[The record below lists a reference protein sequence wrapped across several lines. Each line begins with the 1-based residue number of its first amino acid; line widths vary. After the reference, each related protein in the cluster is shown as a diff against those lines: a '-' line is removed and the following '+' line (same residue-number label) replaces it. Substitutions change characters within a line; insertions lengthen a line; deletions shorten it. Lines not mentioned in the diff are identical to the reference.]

1 MHALWI
7 ALHNSRSAPHDGSM
21 HRAASHFHHENL
33 HLTAY
38 CAIVEINTVC
48 ITARRVL
55 RWQWLT
61 IAFFATWIV
70 LRLVWNH
77 CLAYYLHTI
86 MLSQQSLP
94 GSNAWCQVVGPFAAE
109 FGSNAFEMSS
119 VEKKRWRR
127 SLKRQREAISR
138 RELQG
143 SSSVAWNDHRMER
156 KVPLQRSPPS
166 LLLNV
171 WFKRFRA
178 KLMTRVGCHQ

>member
-33 HLTAY
+33 HFTSY

-94 GSNAWCQVVGPFAAE
+94 GSHAWCQEVGSCACVPVCACACVPVC
-109 FGSNAFEMSS
+109 AC
-119 VEKKRWRR
+119 
-127 SLKRQREAISR
+127 
-138 RELQG
+138 
-143 SSSVAWNDHRMER
+143 
-156 KVPLQRSPPS
+156 VPLCLD
-166 LLLNV
+166 LLLQSLV
-171 WFKRFRA
+171 QTLSAFRR
-178 KLMTRVGCHQ
+178 KKRVGCHK

>member
-1 MHALWI
+1 MWCAAKSPNVSVTHERFNMFTIPPLALLAI
-7 ALHNSRSAPHDGSM
+7 LSLGFNEVLLHKLLSWCVLVYTLVDTMYVVAVPHCMPCGSRFITVVLHHMMVVCIVLHPI
-21 HRAASHFHHENL
+21 FHHENL
-33 HLTAY
+33 HHTAY

-109 FGSNAFEMSS
+109 FGSNSFEPNS
-119 VEKKRWRR
+119 
-127 SLKRQREAISR
+127 
-138 RELQG
+138 
-143 SSSVAWNDHRMER
+143 
-156 KVPLQRSPPS
+156 
-166 LLLNV
+166 
-171 WFKRFRA
+171 
-178 KLMTRVGCHQ
+178 